1 MIGLPYSRHALPGL
15 VLLLVLGAA
24 LPASLAASPVPGPAA
39 PEEELRQ
46 VDAGRFAAMV
56 AGDTAALKNVLGED
70 LTYTHSTG
78 EVQDRQQFLNAL
90 SAGTLRYE
98 SMSPS
103 EVRVRLYGATGVV
116 TGRLDM
122 KVVLEGSERALAVRY
137 TAVYV
142 RRDLRWQLVAWQS
155 SSIAPAKRPA
165 R

>member
-1 MIGLPYSRHALPGL
+1 MIGSPYSRYGLPGL
-15 VLLLVLGAA
+15 VLLLAVGAA
-24 LPASLAASPVPGPAA
+24 LPASQTASPVPGPAA
-39 PEEELRQ
+39 PEEDLRQ

-78 EVQDRQQFLNAL
+78 EVQDRQHFLDAL

-103 EVRVRLYGATGVV
+103 EVRVRLYGSTGVV

-122 KVVLEGSERALAVRY
+122 KVVLDGGERSLAVRY

>member
-15 VLLLVLGAA
+15 ALLLALGAA
-24 LPASLAASPVPGPAA
+24 LPASHAASPVSGPAA
-39 PEEELRQ
+39 QEKLRQ

-78 EVQDRQQFLNAL
+78 EVQDRQHFLDAL

-98 SMSPS
+98 SMSSS